1 MKNHYE
7 DYEPEFLN
15 PKRNIME
22 ANKYINSVIN
32 APKVHPVA
40 ALNYV
45 CKYCCNHA
53 TTTYP
58 DETYCTNP
66 KCPIGRLHNKMEDTR
81 KSNRG
86 HRDRPYTSNF

>member
-40 ALNYV
+40 ALNYI
-45 CKYCCNHA
+45 CKYVCNSY
-53 TTTYP
+53 TTDNP
-58 DETYCTNP
+58 DKTYCTNP
-66 KCPIGRLHNKMEDTR
+66 NCPIGRLHNKMEDTR
-81 KSNRG
+81 HNRDN
-86 HRDRPYTSNF
+86 RDRQRETIQ

>member
-1 MKNHYE
+1 MKNHYG

-58 DETYCTNP
+58 DETYCTNLN
-66 KCPIGRLHNKMEDTR
+66 CPIGRLHNKMEDTR
-81 KSNRG
+81 RNNRG